1 MRRTLVL
8 AGLAA
13 VMLFATACDPA
24 LIRPSGAPPLRY
36 RDPIFTR
43 VTKTAD
49 VVYGSAQNI
58 AGDTVTLDLDVYEP
72 TGDTVARRPAIVWVH
87 GGSFCCGDKTSG
99 EIVDEANNF
108 SKRGYVNFS
117 INYRLEPGGC
127 SASAPTTNCIR
138 AIQQATEDAHTA
150 VRFIRANAATYK
162 VDTTRIAI
170 GGSSAGA
177 ITALNVGFGSGE
189 DPAGSVQSAVAL
201 SGAQLVSAPPG
212 PGDAPSLLLHGS
224 SDTTV
229 PYQWAVNTVNN
240 ARAAGLYSYLTTWQG
255 YGHVPYAQFHDQIIE
270 QTSNFL
276 YWTLGV
282 AQAAR

>member
-1 MRRTLVL
+1 MRRAVVLV
-8 AGLAA
+8 GLAA
-13 VMLFATACDPA
+13 VMLCATACDPA
-24 LIRPSGAPPLRY
+24 LIRPNGQAPLRY
-36 RDPIFTR
+36 RDAIFSGVTTTR
-43 VTKTAD
+43 DVT
-49 VVYGSAQNI
+49 YGSAQNI
-58 AGDTVTLDLDVYEP
+58 AGDTVTLKLDVYQP
-72 TGDTVARRPAIVWVH
+72 TGDTVTARPAIVWVH

-108 SKRGYVNFS
+108 AKRGYVNFS

-150 VRFIRANAATYK
+150 VRFIRAHASTYK

-189 DPAGSVQSAVAL
+189 DPAGSVKAAVAI
-201 SGAQLVSAPPG
+201 SGAQLVSAPIG
-212 PGDAPSLLLHGS
+212 PGDAPSLLFHGT

-229 PYQWAVNTVNN
+229 PYQWGVNTVNN
-240 ARAAGLYSYLTTWQG
+240 AKAAGLYSYMTTWSG
-255 YGHVPYAQFHDQIIE
+255 AGHVPYATFHDQIIE

-276 YWTLGV
+276 YWMLG
-282 AQAAR
+282 AAGAAR